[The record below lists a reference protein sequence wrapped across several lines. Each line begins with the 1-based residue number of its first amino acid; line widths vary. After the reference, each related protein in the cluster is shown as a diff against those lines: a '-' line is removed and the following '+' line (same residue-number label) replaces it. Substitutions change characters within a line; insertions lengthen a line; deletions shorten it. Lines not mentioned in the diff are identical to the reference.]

1 MASPRTLPITAGA
14 ILVDGVIRR
23 HTAVRGDVA
32 PDLHPLVRRFLH
44 DLPTHQRERFAGWCA
59 ETVLIS
65 DRLYEAERAG
75 SGALSAA
82 HARAALWGAQINVVW
97 VREQGDPA
105 HGTPY
110 RPCRSC
116 TALLEWCGVEAILD
130 GMAPGYPAP
139 TAPAGMDLARRW
151 ALALASYA
159 APDGRH
165 HEVVPAAVDA
175 FTRYGGLSAQP
186 DGPGEQV
193 APSGFLLD
201 PMRALHTVSTLA
213 AFADALRVKVTPLG
227 VEDDGSGLLVIDE
240 EGRVFVLDPTA
251 EWFLGDTIG
260 RALENLV
267 SGRAPARVRQDG
279 AWS

>member
-1 MASPRTLPITAGA
+1 MAAVRTLPITAGA

-44 DLPTHQRERFAGWCA
+44 ELPTPQRERFAGWCA
-59 ETVLIS
+59 EAVLIS
-65 DRLYEAERAG
+65 DRLYEAERAQA
-75 SGALSAA
+75 SALSAA

-97 VREQGDPA
+97 VREQGDPV

-116 TALLEWCGVEAILD
+116 TELLEWCGVETILD
-130 GMAPGYPAP
+130 GMPAYPASSQR
-139 TAPAGMDLARRW
+139 AGVDVARRW

-165 HEVVPAAVDA
+165 HEVVPAAMDA
-175 FTRYGGLSAQP
+175 FARYGGVSGQP

-193 APSGFLLD
+193 APSGFLID
-201 PMRALHTVSTLA
+201 PMRALHTVATLA
-213 AFADALRVKVTPLG
+213 AFSEALGVKLTPLG

-251 EWFLGDTIG
+251 EWFLGETVG

-267 SGRAPARVRQDG
+267 AGRAPARVQQDG